1 MLALLRPR
9 RERPRRCNAA
19 DNRNE
24 LAPLQSIELHP
35 LAQPT
40 PGQHIALVRISQ
52 GSLRCGIFN
61 PAYVGSGSFA
71 SLLVAWVNRPH
82 VRFASESDRIAA
94 QQRID
99 AQGQTRTDELSWK
112 TTRRFRRMLQS
123 RASAANDD
131 ALKNVDMTDVGRRM
145 SLRLPGNIIGGETP

>member
-61 PAYVGSGSFA
+61 PAYVGSGHS
-71 SLLVAWVNRPH
+71 
-82 VRFASESDRIAA
+82 
-94 QQRID
+94 
-99 AQGQTRTDELSWK
+99 
-112 TTRRFRRMLQS
+112 RRFWLLGS
-123 RASAANDD
+123 T
-131 ALKNVDMTDVGRRM
+131 VRM
-145 SLRLPGNIIGGETP
+145 SASHPKATVSLRSSELTLRARRGLTNFHGRPRVASGVCFKAARRRLTTMR